1 MIMSLKWEKDK
12 ILLKIQILIFHSVML
27 LGTYL
32 CIASHKHAENVK
44 VIEKI
49 KVCSTVL
56 QDCWFSKCFE
66 IMMYEVDVA
75 Y

>member
-1 MIMSLKWEKDK
+1 MRKMRKKNLFNS
-12 ILLKIQILIFHSVML
+12 QILIFHSVIW

-32 CIASHKHAENVK
+32 CVVSHKHAGNVK

-56 QDCWFSKCFE
+56 QDFWFSKCFE

>member
-1 MIMSLKWEKDK
+1 MRKRREKK
-12 ILLKIQILIFHSVML
+12 NLLSSQTLIFHSVIW

-32 CIASHKHAENVK
+32 CIVCHKHAENVE

>member
-1 MIMSLKWEKDK
+1 MIRH
-12 ILLKIQILIFHSVML
+12 F
-27 LGTYL
+27 L
-32 CIASHKHAENVK
+32 CIVSHKHAENVK

-49 KVCSTVL
+49 KVCSNVL

>member
-1 MIMSLKWEKDK
+1 
-12 ILLKIQILIFHSVML
+12 ML

>member
-1 MIMSLKWEKDK
+1 MRKRRQKRFVLAAK
-12 ILLKIQILIFHSVML
+12 ILIFRSVIW

-32 CIASHKHAENVK
+32 CVVSHQHAENVK